1 LALILVLSK
10 DDEETVMRKIKVA
23 VAGVGNCCSAL
34 MQSTLYYRNNKSG
47 LLHNEIGG
55 MLPSDIEIVDAFDID
70 SRKVGKDL
78 SEAIFA
84 QPNVA
89 PKVLDVPQSGIKVKK
104 GEVLDGA
111 SGVLKELIAVDPT
124 PAADI
129 VKHLKSVEAEMLIN
143 LLPTGCQKAS
153 EFYANAALEAGCAFV
168 NCTPAKISNDPA
180 WAKSF
185 ESRGLPIVGD
195 DLLSQLGGTAL
206 HMGLLDLFNKRGI
219 LVDKTYQLDIGGS
232 MEAYGVLEDFRREE
246 KRKVKADAIKQVLPP
261 ESQVA
266 TGTSDFVSFMKD
278 RRTSYFFLHGIGC
291 LGSEVVVDIFFR
303 TQDSSN
309 GAGMLLDVIRGVKL
323 ALDRKIGGDVPSISA
338 YGFKSTSNPTSV
350 TEAQNVFNEFIQ
362 GKRSR

>member
-1 LALILVLSK
+1 
-10 DDEETVMRKIKVA
+10 MRKIKVA

-34 MQSTLYYRNNKSG
+34 TQSIIYYRENKFG
-47 LLHNEIGG
+47 LLNFEIGG
-55 MLPSDIEIVDAFDID
+55 ITPSDIEIVEAIDID

-78 SEAIFA
+78 SEAIFS

-89 PKVLDVPQSGIKVKK
+89 PKVLDVPNANVKVEK

-111 SGVLKELIAVDPT
+111 EGVLKDLIALDPS
-124 PAADI
+124 PAVDI
-129 VKHLKSVEAEMLIN
+129 VQHLKRSGAEMLIN

-153 EFYANAALEAGCAFV
+153 EFYAKSALDAGCAFV
-168 NCTPAKISNDPA
+168 NCTPTKIATDER
-180 WAKSF
+180 WIKSF
-185 ESRGLPIVGD
+185 ESKNLPIVGD

-206 HMGLLDLFNKRGI
+206 HMGLLDLFNRRGVT
-219 LVDKTYQLDIGGS
+219 VDKTYQLDIGGS
-232 MEAYGVLEDFRREE
+232 MEAYSVLEDFRREE

-278 RRTSYFFLHGIGC
+278 RRTSYFYLHAMGC

-323 ALDRKIGGDVPSISA
+323 ALDRGIGGQVPSISA
-338 YGFKSTSNPTSV
+338 YGFKSTTEQTSV
-350 TEAQNVFNEFIQ
+350 TQAQNLFNEFIE
-362 GKRSR
+362 GRRAR